1 MEHFIICIHVILR
14 NVIYKWYTECPVHCI
29 HRLSSTQWYTCFK
42 QNVMYFTIYVLHG
55 MSGTYHTQ
63 NVMYFTIYVLH
74 GMSGTYHTQNVM
86 LGLVYWYRLFNVIY
100 IKYSFMN
107 HANWMVIYLHASFPS
122 LYVIKLQIL
131 WWQWLDMFA
140 S

>member
-1 MEHFIICIHVILR
+1 VIH
-14 NVIYKWYTECPVHCI
+14 K
-29 HRLSSTQWYTCFK
+29 LSSTQWYTCVTQNVMYFTIYVLHGMSGTYHT

-107 HANWMVIYLHASFPS
+107 HANWMVIYLHASIPS
-122 LYVIKLQIL
+122 LYVRKLQIL
-131 WWQWLDMFA
+131 WCQWLDMFA
-140 S
+140 L